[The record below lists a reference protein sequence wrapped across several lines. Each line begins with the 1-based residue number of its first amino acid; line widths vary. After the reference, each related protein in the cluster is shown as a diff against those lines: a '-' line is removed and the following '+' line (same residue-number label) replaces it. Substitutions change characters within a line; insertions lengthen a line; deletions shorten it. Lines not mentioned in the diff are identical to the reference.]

1 MGRIIIL
8 ILMHAVGDFFLQGSR
23 ISKLKALK
31 LPYLVEHVGI
41 YTLLFIILSPI
52 ILGLTF
58 LQGLVFS
65 LLNGSFHFIIDYFT
79 GKSKAKYININESK
93 YLATI
98 GIDHT
103 LHLIILIGSYMLL
116 YPEALNSFA
125 PFLKY

>member
-8 ILMHAVGDFFLQGSR
+8 ILMHAVGDFFLQGSKLSR
-23 ISKLKALK
+23 LKALK
-31 LPYLVEHVGI
+31 LPYLAEHVGI
-41 YTLLFIILSPI
+41 YTGLFIILSPV

-65 LLNGSFHFIIDYFT
+65 LLNGSLHFIIDYFT
-79 GKSKAKYININESK
+79 GKYKLKYYETNESK

-98 GIDHT
+98 GMDHS

-116 YPEALNSFA
+116 YPDAINTFV
-125 PFLKY
+125 PFFKY